1 MEVSESMYRVL
12 KLAAKTK
19 IARGEDGYKVLESYA
34 SKVSSNQ
41 LERMT
46 QELIEEGVLE

>member
-12 KLAAKTK
+12 KLAARTK
-19 IARGEDGYKVLESYA
+19 IKRGEDGYKVLETYSA
-34 SKVSSNQ
+34 KVSENQ

-46 QELIEEGVLE
+46 QELIEEGYLD

>member
-19 IARGEDGYKVLESYA
+19 LARGEDGYEVLEAYSA
-34 SKVSSNQ
+34 KVSANQ

-46 QELIEEGVLE
+46 QELIEEGVLK

>member
-12 KLAAKTK
+12 KLAAQTK
-19 IARGEDGYKVLESYA
+19 IKRGEDGYTVLEAYA
-34 SKVSSNQ
+34 AKVSSNQ

-46 QELIEEGVLE
+46 QELIEEGYLQ